1 MKKIK
6 NTGLNAGLIFGGSLV
21 GVVALSLIVAKKAKI
36 DPIYV
41 ALVAPILALPI
52 GTGLMS
58 VLLEPQDKSETLLN
72 ATGSVRQVK
81 GRFP

>member
-6 NTGLNAGLIFGGSLV
+6 NNGLNTALIFGGSLV
-21 GVVALSLIVAKKAKI
+21 GVVALSLVIAKKANI

-52 GTGLMS
+52 GSSLMS
-58 VLLEPQDKSETLLN
+58 ALLEPENEMVSN